1 MSFFNPLA
9 FLILSALIPGYFLAI
24 LYSESPDL
32 TVYVTLLLFDLELEA
47 DVLDDDLEPEELLVV
62 VG

>member
-1 MSFFNPLA
+1 M
-9 FLILSALIPGYFLAI
+9 ILSALIPGYFLAI